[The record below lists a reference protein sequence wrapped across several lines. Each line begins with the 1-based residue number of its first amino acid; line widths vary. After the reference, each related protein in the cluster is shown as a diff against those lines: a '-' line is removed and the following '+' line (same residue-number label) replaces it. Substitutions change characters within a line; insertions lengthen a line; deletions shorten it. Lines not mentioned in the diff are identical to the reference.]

1 MSFIKD
7 DIHISTTYADPSL
20 SRLVGEKI
28 RFYRKQQ
35 RLSLEALAK
44 LIHKS
49 KGTLSKYESGSIT
62 IDIVTLFEIHKV
74 LSVNTDI
81 HDFFPPGK
89 GYNSR
94 IMGTFFDKSKDIY
107 MYHLKDRTVHTSI
120 IKFCQ
125 DSQTQT
131 LKAVL
136 YYILARPDDL
146 GSSSCV
152 YQGTLNSSYT
162 MATFLLSNQFNP
174 FESAMIT
181 LTASLKR
188 QDYYL
193 GFLTGINFDNLKP
206 SVLKVAVTQNPVAH
220 PAQALKK
227 YLVFSRQ
234 DAQTLKTKSYLTISD
249 D

>member
-1 MSFIKD
+1 MGFNQD
-7 DIHISTTYADPSL
+7 DIHIQTAYADPSL

-28 RFYRKQQ
+28 RFYRKRQK
-35 RLSLEALAK
+35 LSLESLAK

-62 IDIVTLFEIHKV
+62 IDIVTLFEIRKV
-74 LSVNTDI
+74 LKADI
-81 HDFFPPGK
+81 NDFFPSEK

-94 IMGTFFDKSKDIY
+94 IMGTFFDKNRDIY
-107 MYHLKDRTVHTSI
+107 MYHLKNRTVHTSI

-125 DSQTQT
+125 DTQTQT

-136 YYILARPDDL
+136 YYILARQDDL

-206 SVLKVAVTQNPVAH
+206 SVLKIAVTQNPVTY
-220 PAQALKK
+220 PAQSLKK
-227 YLVFSRQ
+227 YLVFSKQ